1 MRTLLVRQTARRKG
15 RSIGSGCTSFVDNR
29 TLFCGTL
36 PSLANTRPV
45 FLTGASHTN
54 AQESRVAYYAQG
66 RCLIEGNQTFLI
78 GDTQR
83 QSLIGAVGR
92 ADVGDAYSCAPRRQC
107 LELDNGHSH

>member
-1 MRTLLVRQTARRKG
+1 MRALLARQTARRKG
-15 RSIGSGCTSFVDNR
+15 VQSVAAVPVLLTIERCSVGRYPVSPARVQFFLRGR
-29 TLFCGTL
+29 AAQTLK
-36 PSLANTRPV
+36 
-45 FLTGASHTN
+45 
-54 AQESRVAYYAQG
+54 ESRVAYGAEG

-83 QSLIGAVGR
+83 QSLVGAVGR